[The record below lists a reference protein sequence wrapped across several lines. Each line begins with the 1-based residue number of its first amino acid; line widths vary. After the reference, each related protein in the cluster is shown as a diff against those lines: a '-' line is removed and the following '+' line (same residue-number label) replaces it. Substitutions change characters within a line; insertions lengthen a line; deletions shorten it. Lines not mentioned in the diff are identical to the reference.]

1 MKQRRRKAA
10 EAAATAAATRAAACT
25 STLTKG
31 FTLETL
37 GMLETPGAPRRR
49 KEEEDAIEELR
60 KEAQAMR
67 RTGNPEWLSMHA
79 RMRALMD
86 RGREAK
92 KDPRVEAWRR
102 EASEWRMKAREAKSE
117 GRCGL
122 ERLAYKIK
130 ESI

>member
-1 MKQRRRKAA
+1 MIWGVQRYIDQQLFFLTRYRKYQERRKA
-10 EAAATAAATRAAACT
+10 
-25 STLTKG
+25 
-31 FTLETL
+31 
-37 GMLETPGAPRRR
+37 
-49 KEEEDAIEELR
+49 EEDAIEELR

-102 EASEWRMKAREAKSE
+102 EASELRMKAREAKAKGDVAWKDSHT
-117 GRCGL
+117 
-122 ERLAYKIK
+122 KIK
-130 ESI
+130 KV